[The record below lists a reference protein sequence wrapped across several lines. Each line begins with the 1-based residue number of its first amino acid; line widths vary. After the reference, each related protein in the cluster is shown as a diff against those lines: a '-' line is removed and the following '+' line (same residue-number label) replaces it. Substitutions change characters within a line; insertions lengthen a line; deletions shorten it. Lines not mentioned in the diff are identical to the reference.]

1 MDSVIVKIRNA
12 CGFLKFQI
20 KFDAVSLKFRLLQTP
35 NETLQLENNHE
46 ATSFPDSREDGM
58 KRDSGDQVAHSIS
71 LRLIFSFKRAIIHL
85 ADTLRSNRIYL

>member
-35 NETLQLENNHE
+35 NETLQLENNH
-46 ATSFPDSREDGM
+46 
-58 KRDSGDQVAHSIS
+58 
-71 LRLIFSFKRAIIHL
+71 
-85 ADTLRSNRIYL
+85 